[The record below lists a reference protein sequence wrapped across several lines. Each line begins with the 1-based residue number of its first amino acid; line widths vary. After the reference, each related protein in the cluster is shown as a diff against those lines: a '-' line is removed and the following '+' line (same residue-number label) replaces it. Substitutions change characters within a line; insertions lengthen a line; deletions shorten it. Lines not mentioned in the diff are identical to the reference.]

1 MELNYNNGIFSIYLD
16 AKLKYDEAVAAHD
29 EIFTH
34 IEGLEKKGDHVE
46 NVIID
51 ADKLLYIS
59 SAGIRILVELRQQYS
74 GLRILNVSQTVY
86 ETISI
91 TGLEDM
97 LGIELKDETPADNG
111 NRISSPVKTR
121 EKGSDIPS
129 GFTSVVQKIEAQA
142 ELHPDKTA
150 VVSSKGSYSYREL
163 NETANKVANSLIFM
177 DAAPEDIVCIMLE
190 RGIEIYAATIGVLK
204 AGCAYVIVN
213 PKYPDERIEYI
224 YRDSGAKHIIS
235 SLDMVYDRLEL
246 FVDSLNKR
254 PLFFEHILN
263 SKETDNPDLAIYP
276 ENLCYIIYT
285 SGSTGKPKGVMIEH
299 GNLSNFLIDDPENR
313 EFLGLAERSKRCLA
327 MAQMT
332 FDVSVMEEYIPLV
345 TGNTVV
351 MTLYDEIANPAK
363 MIKLMLDHKVDG
375 ADFTPSYL
383 LGLMKLPS
391 AKEAVA
397 GLKVIDFGAE
407 AFPGQLYSRIRE
419 CNPDVYIMNGYGPTE
434 TTISCTM
441 KVIDSPDNITIG
453 IPNANVDVY
462 IIDENGEEVPEG
474 EIGELLICGKGVGRG
489 YINPD
494 ERSAAAFTEYKG
506 RRAYKSGDLCRINE
520 DGEIEYFGRKDLQV
534 KIRGLR
540 IELGEVEAVFNK
552 MEGIDTCVAASFENR
567 YLCLYYTSAGELD
580 TSDLRAYAKQHL
592 AHYMLPDIYMRLDE
606 IPMTDNKKA
615 DRKALPKPQVE
626 EESIRKPETDMQRR
640 ILELLCSI
648 VTDRSFGIDQNLPES
663 GLSSLDVMLFISLIG
678 SEYNIGIN
686 IGDFVNHPTV
696 MDLEKFIQSA
706 PKINRTE
713 MLEKYHATD
722 IQITDYNEAL
732 AGKNDLD
739 IPSLYELDV
748 TVDTDRLKDALMKVI
763 AAHPGLTLRLE
774 PDENNTL
781 YQIPQDDYP
790 NCEIRTSQIQDNE
803 LEDRIRELCTPIPPN
818 GKWLFRFEILET
830 PTRKYLF
837 ANYNHLNSDGESISI
852 AIEDIIA
859 AYEGK
864 ELEDEQLSAMEYG
877 EYLHGF
883 WETKAGKH
891 CIDMYMK
898 YFETAG
904 GATTYPPD
912 RDIDEWIPKHLELP
926 LSVTGDELRSYCKT
940 NHFTESVLLAGAL
953 GLVLADHTGHDNAV
967 FSFGYSGRNDSRLSN
982 SIGYIATL
990 LEVFCF
996 TGKHD
1001 SYRAYLKDF
1010 NRMFL
1015 NVLTFPCMPF
1025 MKVLEKYPNA
1035 IDIIYL
1041 YQPYSPEE
1049 YTMDGKRVK
1058 SISLRNDTVYES
1070 KKLIVQPVQ
1079 QKDGSIIWQIDYQ
1092 GNLYSDESMNNLARD
1107 LNKTVRAIINGDT
1120 MHR

>member
-1 MELNYNNGIFSIYLD
+1 MELSYNNGIFTITLD

-29 EIFTH
+29 QIFSH
-34 IEGLEKKGDHVE
+34 LEELEKTGKPVK

-51 ADKLLYIS
+51 ADKLTYIS
-59 SAGIRILVELRQQYS
+59 SAGIRILLELRKEYS
-74 GLRILNVSQTVY
+74 GLKILNVSRIVY
-86 ETISI
+86 DTISI
-91 TGLEDM
+91 TGLEDI
-97 LGIELKDETPADNG
+97 LGIELKQEEAADNE
-111 NRISSPVKTR
+111 NIISVSKKNQDK
-121 EKGSDIPS
+121 ESDIPS
-129 GFTSVVQKIEAQA
+129 GFESVIQKIEAQA

-150 VVSSKGSYSYREL
+150 VVSSRGSYSYKEL
-163 NETANKVANSLIFM
+163 NEVANKVANSLIFM
-177 DAAPEDIVCIMLE
+177 DADPEDIVCIMLE

-235 SLDMVYDRLEL
+235 SLDMVYERLEL
-246 FVDSLNKR
+246 FVDQLNKR

-263 SKETDNPDLAIYP
+263 SKETDNPGLAIYP

-299 GNLSNFLIDDPENR
+299 GNLSNFLLDDPKNR

-351 MTLYDEIANPAK
+351 MALYDEIANPAK
-363 MIKLMLDHKVDG
+363 MIKLMIDHKVDG
-375 ADFTPSYL
+375 ADLTPSYL

-391 AKEAVA
+391 AREAVA

-441 KVIDSPDNITIG
+441 KVIDSPDHITIG
-453 IPNANVDVY
+453 IPNANVEVFV
-462 IIDENGEEVPEG
+462 IDENGEELPDG

-494 ERSAAAFTEYKG
+494 DRSAAAFIEYKG
-506 RRAYKSGDLCRINE
+506 SRAYKSGDLCRIND

-552 MEGIDTCVAASFENR
+552 MEGIDACVAAAVDNR
-567 YLCLYYTSAGELD
+567 YLCLYYTSDRELGM
-580 TSDLRAYAKQHL
+580 SDLRSYAKQHL
-592 AHYMLPDIYMRLDE
+592 AHYMLPDIYMKLDE
-606 IPMTDNKKA
+606 IPMTENKKA
-615 DRKALPKPQVE
+615 DRTALPKPKVE
-626 EESIRKPETDMQRR
+626 EERIREPETDIQRR
-640 ILELLCSI
+640 ILELLYSI
-648 VTDRSFGIDQNLPES
+648 IDDRIFGIDQNLPES

-686 IGDFVNHPTV
+686 IGDFVSHPTV
-696 MDLEKFIQSA
+696 IDLENFIQSA
-706 PKINRTE
+706 PRINKTE
-713 MLEKYHATD
+713 MLEKYHATE
-722 IQITDYNEAL
+722 IQATDYDEAL
-732 AGKNDLD
+732 AGKNVLDL
-739 IPSLYELDV
+739 PMLYEMDLKIDSS
-748 TVDTDRLKDALMKVI
+748 RLKDAIIKVLDV
-763 AAHPGLTLRLE
+763 HLGLTLRME
-774 PDENNTL
+774 PGKDNTL
-781 YQIPQDDYP
+781 YQIPQDDDPSY
-790 NCEIRTSQIQDNE
+790 EIRISQIKDDE
-803 LEDRIRELCTPIPPN
+803 LEDKIRKLCAPIPPD

-830 PTRKYLF
+830 DSKKYLF
-837 ANYNHLNSDGESISI
+837 TNYNHLISDGDSISI

-864 ELEDEQLSAMEYG
+864 ELKGEQLTAMEYS

-883 WETKAGKH
+883 WDTKAGKH
-891 CIDMYMK
+891 CINMYMN
-898 YFETAG
+898 YFEAVG

-912 RDIDEWIPKHLELP
+912 RNLEKWTPEHLESPLP
-926 LSVTGDELRSYCKT
+926 VSGEELRSYCRS

-953 GLVLADHTGHDNAV
+953 GVVLADHTGRENSA

-990 LEVFCF
+990 IEVFCF

-1001 SYRAYLKDF
+1001 SYKAYLKDF

-1041 YQPYSPEE
+1041 FQPYSPEE
-1049 YTMDGKRVK
+1049 YEMDGTRVK
-1058 SISLRNDTVYES
+1058 VISLQSDTVYEN

-1079 QKDGSIIWQIDYQ
+1079 KKDGSIIWQIDYQ
-1092 GNLYSDESMNNLARD
+1092 SNLYSEERMNDLVRD
-1107 LNKTVRAIINGDT
+1107 LNKTVRAIINGDA